1 MDLANRFRQP
11 AVKPR
16 RSRSDGRTLFYRL
29 KDQLWA
35 APISTDPV
43 LTVGPPSVAF
53 DLSGVREFTGL
64 PNYVVSRTGDRVLAV
79 KNLGEDTRARDVQV
93 VVNWFDS
100 LRRPSGLL
108 RESPEP
114 AK

>member
-1 MDLANRFRQP
+1 M
-11 AVKPR
+11 
-16 RSRSDGRTLFYRL
+16 

-53 DLSGVREFTGL
+53 ELSGVPESTPGL
-64 PNYVVSRTGDRVLAV
+64 PPNYVIGRTGDRVLAV
-79 KNLGEDTRARDVQV
+79 KNPDKDTLARDVQV
-93 VVNWFDS
+93 VVNWFDT

-108 RESPEP
+108 HESPEP